1 MKLSFNW
8 LKEYIP
14 LNIKPDLLAHKLTM
28 AGLEVKGIETLP
40 DGNAVFEIEVTPN
53 RPDCLNVVGIARE
66 VSAILNKTLKSP
78 ALKQFHRPKEKCDVT
93 ILDPKGC
100 SRYIGTVIRDVK
112 VSSSPEWIQK
122 HIMSIGLRSINNI
135 VDITNF
141 CLFEIGQPLHAF
153 DWDKLQGGKIIVRRA
168 KENEILV
175 TIDGVERRLDPSIL
189 VIADERKPVAIAG
202 ITGGKDTEVTGA
214 TKNILL
220 ESAYF
225 DPIMIR
231 RACRKLGISSD
242 ASYRFERSVDMDNVE
257 AGAHRAIGLIKNYSG
272 GSTKS
277 YLDLYPGKT
286 AKRKQTIRLKKKDV
300 DQLLGFDVP
309 IWRMEALLKK
319 MDFKVQTQKDNLAI
333 TVPAFRNDVR
343 GDVDI
348 IEEVAR
354 IIGYDAAPV
363 TSPIVRASNI
373 PEDCF
378 RKFRLILSDMLVA
391 QGLSEIISYT
401 TISQKS
407 LQRSSVLSE
416 TILKVKNTLTVEQ
429 EMMRPSLL
437 PGMLSAVAGN
447 INKGQKDLALFELGK
462 VYSSTGECE
471 KEFLGIILSG
481 KHNGNWRKMSISD
494 VDFYDAKGIVEE
506 VAGRF
511 KINGLTFETVKKGF
525 LNPYKSAS
533 IYLGKN
539 IVGNIGVLAKNV
551 LDQWD
556 IKLKNIIYAELE
568 LLPFYNAKEKA
579 RQFKPIIE
587 YPAVVRDVSLAVKSE
602 TSFESIKSLAY
613 EETKEILASV
623 TLLEQYRGDKI
634 PSGYRGMTISLSY
647 QSGKQT
653 LREEE
658 VNVCQGRFVK
668 ALQEKL
674 DAIIR

>member
-1 MKLSFNW
+1 MKLSLSW
-8 LKEYIP
+8 LKEYIS

-28 AGLEVKGIETLP
+28 AGLEVKGIDSRP
-40 DGNAVFEIEVTPN
+40 DGDFVFEIEVTPN

-78 ALKQFHRPKEKCDVT
+78 ALKQFHRPKEKCDVA
-93 ILDPKGC
+93 ILDPRGC
-100 SRYIGTVIRDVK
+100 SRYIGTVIADVK
-112 VSSSPEWIQK
+112 ASSSPEWIQK
-122 HIMSIGLRSINNI
+122 HIASIGLRSINNI

-153 DWDKLQGGKIIVRRA
+153 DLDKLTGGKIIVRKAR
-168 KENEILV
+168 EGESII
-175 TIDGVERRLDPSIL
+175 TIDGVLRKLDPSIL
-189 VIADERKPVAIAG
+189 VIADEKRPVAIAG
-202 ITGGKDTEVTGA
+202 IMGGKDTEVTTA

-225 DPIMIR
+225 DPLVIR
-231 RACRKLGISSD
+231 RACRHLGISSD
-242 ASYRFERSVDMDNVE
+242 SSYRFERSVDMDNVE
-257 AGAHRAIGLIKNYSG
+257 AGAHRAAGLIKNYSG

-277 YLDLYPGKT
+277 YCDLYPGKT
-286 AKRKQTIRLKKKDV
+286 KKRKQTIRLKKKDV

-309 IWRMEALLKK
+309 VWRMEALLKK
-319 MDFKVQTQKDNLAI
+319 MDFKVQTQKDNLTI

-354 IIGYDAAPV
+354 IIGYDAAPA

-378 RKFRLILSDMLVA
+378 RKFRLTLSDLLVA

-407 LQRSSVLSE
+407 LQRSSVPSE
-416 TILKVKNTLTVEQ
+416 AILKVKNTLTVEQ

-437 PGMLSAVAGN
+437 PGMLSVVAGN

-471 KEFLGIILSG
+471 KEFLGIMLSG
-481 KHNGNWRKMSISD
+481 KQNENWRKMSIAD

-506 VAGRF
+506 AAGRF
-511 KINGLTFETVKKGF
+511 KINGLTFKAVKKDF
-525 LNPYKSAS
+525 LNPYNSAS
-533 IYLGKN
+533 ICLGKN
-539 IVGNIGVLAKNV
+539 VIGNVGALAKNV

-556 IKLKNIIYAELE
+556 IKLKNIFYAELE
-568 LLPFYNAKEKA
+568 LLPFYNAKEKTQ
-579 RQFKPIIE
+579 QFKPVIE
-587 YPAVVRDVSLAVKSE
+587 YPAVVRDVSLAVKRE
-602 TSFESIKSLAY
+602 TSFESIQFLAY
-613 EETKEILASV
+613 EGTKEILASV
-623 TLLEQYRGDKI
+623 TLLEQYGGDKI

-647 QSGKQT
+647 QSGKRT

-658 VNVCQGRFVK
+658 VNVCQERFVK

-674 DAIIR
+674 GATIR